1 MEGRIKEFDINKVI
15 RWSLD
20 EVKKYRIFI
29 NQNTRIEN
37 KMVML
42 NLMVLD
48 KQIQDLQDN
57 HVQIKDI
64 RER

>member
-1 MEGRIKEFDINKVI
+1 MEFRQVN
-15 RWSLD
+15 
-20 EVKKYRIFI
+20 KYRIFI